1 MRNITAEVWTG
12 CSDNLMSLV
21 EYPACFTNRLELG
34 MKNCDVNS
42 LKNTFQLIRI
52 LVGLRVNSTVSYM
65 NLAILQRIRVNE

>member
-42 LKNTFQLIRI
+42 LKTHFN
-52 LVGLRVNSTVSYM
+52 
-65 NLAILQRIRVNE
+65 